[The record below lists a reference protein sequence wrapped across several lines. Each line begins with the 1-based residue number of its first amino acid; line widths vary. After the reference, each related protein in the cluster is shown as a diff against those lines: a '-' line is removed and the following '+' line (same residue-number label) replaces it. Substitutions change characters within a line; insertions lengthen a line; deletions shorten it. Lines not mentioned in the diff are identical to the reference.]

1 LRPKILD
8 DPFSYLHILYGVVT
22 ALFLPYSAI
31 IPFIYLGYQL
41 WEKES
46 LRAKIG
52 DFLELALG
60 IAIGAVLR
68 VMLQPLLDRLI

>member
-1 LRPKILD
+1 MKIFD
-8 DPFSYLHILYGVVT
+8 DPFSYLHLLYGVIT

-31 IPFIYLGYQL
+31 IPFIYLAYQL

-52 DFLELALG
+52 DFLELAIGIVLG
-60 IAIGAVLR
+60 ALLKIVLDG
-68 VMLQPLLDRLI
+68 VLHQP